1 MLKGLPVAIE
11 VLLVRIRVS
20 HESDSFAALGS
31 LLSLK
36 WLLFINLLESLSIS
50 ARPLPHDDFPLCG

>member
-11 VLLVRIRVS
+11 VLLARIRVS

-50 ARPLPHDDFPLCG
+50 APPLPHDDFALCG